1 MRIAAVAA
9 VATAAVPWCLAPLGR
24 MIRRSNGPGDG
35 AALLWWPVD
44 SWHFALPV
52 VVGIVAGVVV
62 GRAILLRRDLLKPAL
77 LGLAAIVLA
86 SILATVLSWS
96 SMVKVYPD
104 RIELTQ
110 RRLPGSADHTSVS
123 LGRATGVEAYCYVE
137 RGRNKRTVAHL
148 VYSVQ
153 LPEFG
158 PVDLGAALL
167 NPDRPSDDR
176 LSLLQGFDTG
186 VLRSVP
192 GIGDGSQ
199 DAECL
204 RLLHRRL
211 GADQFTLARRLMKI
225 DEPSYLRLYA
235 EPHESWNGKADR

>member
-1 MRIAAVAA
+1 MAAA
-9 VATAAVPWCLAPLGR
+9 PWFLAPLGR
-24 MIRRSNGPGDG
+24 MIRRSNGPGDP

-52 VVGIVAGVVV
+52 VVGVVAGLVV
-62 GRAILLRRDLLKPAL
+62 GRAILLDRDVLKPAL
-77 LGLAAIVLA
+77 LGFAAAALA
-86 SILATVLSWS
+86 SILATALSWS

-110 RRLPGSADHTSVS
+110 ERLPGSVDHTAVS
-123 LGRATGVEAYCYVE
+123 LTRATAVEAYCHVE
-137 RGRNKRTVAHL
+137 SGRHRRSIAHL
-148 VYSVQ
+148 VYSVD

-167 NPDRPSDDR
+167 NPQRPSNSR
-176 LSLLQGFDTG
+176 LGLLQGFDEG

-192 GIGDGSQ
+192 GVGDGSQ
-199 DAECL
+199 NTECL
-204 RLLHRRL
+204 RLLHRQL
-211 GADQFTLARRLMKI
+211 GAEQFTVARALMKI
-225 DEPSYLRLYA
+225 DDQSYLRLYA